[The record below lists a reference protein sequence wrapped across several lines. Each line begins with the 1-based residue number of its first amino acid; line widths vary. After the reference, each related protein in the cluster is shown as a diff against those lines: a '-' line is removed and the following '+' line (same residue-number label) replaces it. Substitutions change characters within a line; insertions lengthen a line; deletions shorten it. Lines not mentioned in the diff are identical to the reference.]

1 MMLHDEHDGMC
12 ACVIGASGSSKGEF
26 GNPAADGG
34 IDGKGEGARGG
45 TGLVRV
51 VRQTS
56 IRC

>member
-1 MMLHDEHDGMC
+1 MMLHDEHDMC
-12 ACVIGASGSSKGEF
+12 ACVTGASGSSKGEF
-26 GNPAADGG
+26 GNPAVDGG

-51 VRQTS
+51 VSQGR